1 VNSRRTLLHRAV
13 RQPDGGTL
21 KFKGETVCASLNDM
35 SFEPCFD
42 LNTID
47 DQSFRGSVL
56 GMDFAYCD
64 FAHLRSITA
73 QPSDPLSLDPTH

>member
-1 VNSRRTLLHRAV
+1 
-13 RQPDGGTL
+13 
-21 KFKGETVCASLNDM
+21 M

-42 LNTID
+42 LNRID

-64 FAHLRSITA
+64 FAHRLSITA

>member
-1 VNSRRTLLHRAV
+1 
-13 RQPDGGTL
+13 
-21 KFKGETVCASLNDM
+21 M

-42 LNTID
+42 LNRID

-64 FAHLRSITA
+64 FAHLLSI
-73 QPSDPLSLDPTH
+73 PLSRPTRCSSIRRIN